1 MLNLPI
7 AMFSHLLFS
16 LVLILAQTADIS
28 IASPKPG
35 DTLRGQVD
43 IVGNMNV
50 PNFASAE
57 LAFSYASNPA
67 DTLQS
72 SSGQGW
78 FTIQTFP
85 QPVTDP
91 TLAVWDTTTLT
102 DGDYVLHLRVF
113 LQDGSTQDVVVSD
126 LKIRNDVPL
135 ATVTPTATESPDSVT
150 LNPISISSPVATA
163 DIQLATALPTFPSPT
178 PLPANPASVTSTSI
192 YSNFARGGLITLV
205 LFAFFYLILRLRK
218 N

>member
-7 AMFSHLLFS
+7 AMFNHLLIS
-16 LVLILAQTADIS
+16 LVFFLAQTVDIS
-28 IASPKPG
+28 IASPQPG
-35 DTLRGQVD
+35 ETLRGRVD

-67 DTLQS
+67 DS
-72 SSGQGW
+72 W

-85 QPVTDP
+85 QPVTNP
-91 TLAVWDTTTLT
+91 TLATWDTTTLT
-102 DGDYVLHLRVF
+102 DGDYILHLRVF
-113 LQDGSTQDVVVSD
+113 LQDGSSQDVVVSG

-135 ATVTPTATESPDSVT
+135 PVETPTATLAPQFVVPPLTTSTVQP
-150 LNPISISSPVATA
+150 ATA
-163 DIQLATALPTFPSPT
+163 FPTFPSPT
-178 PLPANPASVTSTSI
+178 SFPANPVSVTSPSI
-192 YSNFARGGLITLV
+192 YSNFSRGVLIVLV
-205 LFAFFYLILRLRK
+205 LFIFFGLILRLRK

>member
-7 AMFSHLLFS
+7 AMFNNVLFS
-16 LVLILAQTADIS
+16 IAFFLAQTADIS
-28 IASPKPG
+28 IASPLPG
-35 DTLRGQVD
+35 AILRGRVD

-57 LAFSYASNPA
+57 LAFSYTSNPA
-67 DTLQS
+67 DS
-72 SSGQGW
+72 W

-85 QPVTDP
+85 QPVTNP
-91 TLAVWDTTTLT
+91 TLAVWDTTTVT

-135 ATVTPTATESPDSVT
+135 ATVTPTATASSDSIT
-150 LNPISISSPVATA
+150 LNSFPISSPVETSTIQPATA
-163 DIQLATALPTFPSPT
+163 RPTFPSPT
-178 PLPANPASVTSTSI
+178 SLPANPASVTPTFI
-192 YSNFARGGLITLV
+192 YSNFARGGLIALV
-205 LFAFFYLILRLRK
+205 LFAFFSLILRLRK

>member
-7 AMFSHLLFS
+7 AMFNHLLIS
-16 LVLILAQTADIS
+16 LVFFLAQTVDIS
-28 IASPKPG
+28 IASPQPG
-35 DTLRGQVD
+35 ETLRGRVD

-67 DTLQS
+67 DS
-72 SSGQGW
+72 W

-85 QPVTDP
+85 QPVTNP
-91 TLAVWDTTTLT
+91 TLATWDTTTLT
-102 DGDYVLHLRVF
+102 DGDYILHLRVF
-113 LQDGSTQDVVVSD
+113 LQDGSSQDVVVSD
-126 LKIRNDVPL
+126 LKIRNDAPL
-135 ATVTPTATESPDSVT
+135 ATITPTATESSDSIP
-150 LNPISISSPVATA
+150 LNPIPISSPAGTATV
-163 DIQLATALPTFPSPT
+163 QPATALPTFPSPT
-178 PLPANPASVTSTSI
+178 SLPANPASVTSTSI

-205 LFAFFYLILRLRK
+205 LFVFFFLILRLRK

>member
-7 AMFSHLLFS
+7 AMFNHLLIS
-16 LVLILAQTADIS
+16 LVLILAQTADVS
-28 IASPKPG
+28 ITSPKPG
-35 DTLRGQVD
+35 DTLRGPVE

-67 DTLQS
+67 DS
-72 SSGQGW
+72 W

-85 QPVTDP
+85 QPVTNP
-91 TLAVWDTTTLT
+91 TLAAWDTTTLT

-126 LKIRNDVPL
+126 LKIRNDVPP
-135 ATVTPTATESPDSVT
+135 ATVTPTATESSNSVT
-150 LNPISISSPVATA
+150 LNPIPLLSTEETAT
-163 DIQLATALPTFPSPT
+163 IQPPTALPTFSSPT
-178 PLPANPASVTSTSI
+178 SLPANPASVTSTSI
-192 YSNFARGGLITLV
+192 YSNFARGGLVTLV
-205 LFAFFYLILRLRK
+205 LFAFFSLILRFRK

>member
-7 AMFSHLLFS
+7 AMFNHLLFS
-16 LVLILAQTADIS
+16 LVFFLAQTADIS
-28 IASPKPG
+28 ITSPKPG
-35 DTLRGQVD
+35 DILRGQVD

-67 DTLQS
+67 DS
-72 SSGQGW
+72 W

-85 QPVTDP
+85 QSVTDP
-91 TLAVWDTTTLT
+91 TLAVWDTTTVT
-102 DGDYVLHLRVF
+102 DGDYVLHLRVL
-113 LQDGSTQDVVVSD
+113 LQDGSTQDVAVSD
-126 LKIRNDVPL
+126 LKIRNDMSLP
-135 ATVTPTATESPDSVT
+135 TVIPAATATPDSII
-150 LNPISISSPVATA
+150 LNPIPISSTEGPAT
-163 DIQLATALPTFPSPT
+163 IQPPKALPTFPSPT
-178 PLPANPASVTSTSI
+178 SLPANPASVTSTSI

-205 LFAFFYLILRLRK
+205 LFAFFSLILRLRK